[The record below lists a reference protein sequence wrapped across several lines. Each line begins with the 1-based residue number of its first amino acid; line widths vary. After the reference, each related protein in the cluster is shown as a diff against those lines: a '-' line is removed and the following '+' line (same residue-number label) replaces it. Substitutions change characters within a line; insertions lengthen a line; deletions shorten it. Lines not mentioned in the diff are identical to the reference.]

1 LPETHRSL
9 LHFGRIRDL
18 ADQLESRDDTL
29 TFLETYLQMLPGR
42 LQRILNGIHDG
53 DEEATHDAVL
63 SLKVASSMTGA
74 LEIERTCVR
83 LQSHLKAARLDQARI
98 QAQAL
103 SCIVSRLYGAAQ
115 AVLQQTQATLETMP
129 IEDNGYGASLAA

>member
-18 ADQLESRDDTL
+18 ADQLESRAESL
-29 TFLETYLQMLPGR
+29 KFLETYLQMLPGR

-74 LEIERTCVR
+74 VSAEACCLELEPLVR
-83 LQSHLKAARLDQARI
+83 GKQFGLALVIARRLSTEVTALHETGPEILLEARRDLTGTAA
-98 QAQAL
+98 
-103 SCIVSRLYGAAQ
+103 
-115 AVLQQTQATLETMP
+115 
-129 IEDNGYGASLAA
+129 